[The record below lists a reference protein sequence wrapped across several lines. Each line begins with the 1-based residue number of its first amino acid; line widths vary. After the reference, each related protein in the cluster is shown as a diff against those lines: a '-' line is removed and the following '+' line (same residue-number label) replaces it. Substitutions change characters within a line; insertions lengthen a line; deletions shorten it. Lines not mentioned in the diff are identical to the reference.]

1 MIAGVPMGRSARV
14 ETAMGDGRWEWEIG
28 KEDSCWNG
36 GCGLR
41 VGGSGFMMEAIDEP
55 SAAACD

>member
-1 MIAGVPMGRSARV
+1 MMAGVSMGSSARV

-28 KEDSCWNG
+28 KEDSCRDG

-41 VGGSGFMMEAIDEP
+41 VGGSSFMMEAIDEP
-55 SAAACD
+55 SAVACD

>member
-1 MIAGVPMGRSARV
+1 MVAAVPMGRSARV
-14 ETAMGDGRWEWEIG
+14 ETAMRDGRWECEIG

-41 VGGSGFMMEAIDEP
+41 VGGSGFMMDGIDEP
-55 SAAACD
+55 SAFACD